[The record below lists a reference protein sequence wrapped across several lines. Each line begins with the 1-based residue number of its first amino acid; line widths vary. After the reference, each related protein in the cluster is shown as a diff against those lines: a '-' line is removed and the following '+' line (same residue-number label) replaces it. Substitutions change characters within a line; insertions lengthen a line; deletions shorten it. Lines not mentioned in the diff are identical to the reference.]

1 MFGSFL
7 NSHDADQSGR
17 RYMAWIDGVGAW
29 LILTGE
35 NVSVGRVVNGGMG
48 PLAKAKKDNDEEAD
62 LALVA
67 NVSRRHASLNRV
79 EESYLLQP
87 HSRVSVFG
95 RHVDHEAVLPDEC
108 EVTLGDSVRIGFSVP
123 TPLSASA
130 RLTFQSSHRPQLSVD
145 GVVLMAETCLL
156 GNGPE
161 NHIRCPEWST
171 NVVLA
176 RTGNGLSAR
185 SREPLFVDGKLAKGL
200 SPVESG
206 QVVTTGNYRFRLEAL
221 D

>member
-1 MFGSFL
+1 MFGSLF
-7 NSHDADQSGR
+7 NSQDAGHSGR

-29 LILTGE
+29 LILTGN
-35 NVSVGRVVNGGMG
+35 NVSVGRVANRGMG
-48 PLAKAKKDNDEEAD
+48 PLANVSDGDDEAD

-79 EESYLLQP
+79 EENYLLQP

-95 RHVDHEAVLPDEC
+95 RSVGGETVLPDEC

-130 RLTFQSSHRPQLSVD
+130 RLTFQSSHRPRLSVD

-156 GNGPE
+156 GNGAE

-171 NVVLA
+171 SVVLA
-176 RTGNGLSAR
+176 RSGNGLSAR

>member
-1 MFGSFL
+1 MFGSLFNTL
-7 NSHDADQSGR
+7 DAGQAGR

-35 NVSVGRVVNGGMG
+35 NVSVGRVSGGMG
-48 PLAKAKKDNDEEAD
+48 PLAQAGGEDEAD
-62 LALVA
+62 VALMA
-67 NVSRRHASLNRV
+67 NVSRRHASLERV
-79 EESYLLQP
+79 EENYLLTP
-87 HSRVSVFG
+87 HSRVSLYG
-95 RHVDHEAVLPDEC
+95 RSVDHQAVLPDEC
-108 EVTLGDSVRIGFSVP
+108 EVTFGDSVRIGFSVP

-130 RLTFQSSHRPQLSVD
+130 RLTFQSNHRPRLSVD

-171 NVVLA
+171 SVVLA
-176 RTGNGLSAR
+176 RSGNGLAAR
-185 SREPLFVDGKLAKGL
+185 SREPLFVDGKLSRGL
-200 SPVESG
+200 APVEAG
-206 QVVTTGNYRFRLEAL
+206 QVVTSGQYRFRLEAL